1 MGLKLVLLTVIV
13 ALNAFFSAAE
23 VALVSVRK
31 SRLRARAEQGET
43 GAQMALSLLENPERL
58 FSVSQVGV
66 TLASLALGWAGEL
79 TVYEIL
85 VALLQ
90 PVVTPAMSNAL
101 HAASLA
107 VAFLIIS
114 FLHIVVGEVIPKNLA
129 LARAD
134 RLAVLL
140 APPLLIFE
148 RVSAPFV
155 WIVEKCSAW
164 ISRWLG
170 LEQFSHGF
178 AGGHSAEELKFIIGT
193 SRSEGHLETFE
204 EDAIRRLLDLQNI
217 SVREVMV
224 PRNSIVSL
232 PVDATLDE
240 ILKVMLEHKYS
251 RVPVYEGSP
260 EKIIG
265 VLHFK
270 DLIRTWQE
278 RRNALAQQRTPRPF
292 RMRRYI
298 RKKLVVP
305 ESKPLNQL
313 VDEFRQNHSHLAVVV
328 DEHGTIAGVVTLEDV
343 LEQVFGEIVDE
354 HDLRIAKRQPEATGG
369 SIEVE
374 GTIPIRDLTAM
385 HGIDLPGDAGF
396 ETLAG
401 FLLFKLGY
409 IPSKPGEVIEH
420 DGRRF
425 TIVDVVRN
433 RIARVRI
440 EQPPPEHSIA
450 AELEKTR

>member
-1 MGLKLVLLTVIV
+1 LTVIV

-43 GAQMALSLLENPERL
+43 GAQMALNLLNNPERL

-66 TLASLALGWAGEL
+66 TLASLALGWAGEQ
-79 TVYEIL
+79 TVYELL
-85 VALLQ
+85 VSLLH
-90 PVVTPAMSNAL
+90 PVITPETSNAL

-107 VAFLIIS
+107 IAFLIIS

-155 WIVEKCSAW
+155 WVVEKCSAW
-164 ISRWLG
+164 LSRRLG
-170 LEQFSHGF
+170 LEQFSHGL

-278 RRNALAQQRTPRPF
+278 RRSALAQQRTPRPF

-328 DEHGTIAGVVTLEDV
+328 DEHGTISGVVTLEDV

-354 HDLRIAKRQPEATGG
+354 HDLRITKRQPEANGG

-425 TIVDVVRN
+425 TILDVERN

-440 EQPPPEHSIA
+440 DQPPPDLSLA